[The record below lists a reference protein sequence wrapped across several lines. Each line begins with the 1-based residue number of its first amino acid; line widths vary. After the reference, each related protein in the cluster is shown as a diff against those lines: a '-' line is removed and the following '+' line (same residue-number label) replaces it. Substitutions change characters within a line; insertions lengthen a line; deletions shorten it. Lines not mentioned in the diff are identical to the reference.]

1 MGGRAAEM
9 VVFGETS
16 TGAQNDLKQSTELA
30 EKMVCQWGMSER
42 IGPVTFSRGE
52 EHVFLGK
59 KLAQEKTYS
68 EEMGWIID
76 QEIETIVRS
85 AEQRA
90 LEMLE
95 ANRTSLDRLAQALL
109 EREEIAGED
118 VDRLLWPEAEVGVAT
133 P

>member
-1 MGGRAAEM
+1 
-9 VVFGETS
+9 
-16 TGAQNDLKQSTELA
+16 
-30 EKMVCQWGMSER
+30 MSER

-90 LEMLE
+90 VELLE
-95 ANRTSLDRLAQALL
+95 ANRESLDRLAQALM

-118 VDRLLWPEAEVGVAT
+118 VDRLLWPEEEAGVAT